1 MKDLLEKTEEFSFDA
16 LLSEREEDVLR
27 VCFVC
32 TGNTCRSPMAAALL
46 NHMAKSE
53 RDTAKTK
60 IKAVSA
66 GLFASGDPIAENAVE
81 ALKREGVFPTED
93 NNYVAHRSSTVDARI
108 LESCDKI
115 IGISSSHAM
124 QLMLNFPQYSSKIF
138 CMPRDIFDPYGTD
151 VESYVRCLK
160 EIKQGIAEMF
170 FGENGEKL

>member
-1 MKDLLEKTEEFSFDA
+1 MKDLLEKTEDFSFEA
-16 LLSEREEDVLR
+16 LLSEREDDILR

-46 NHMAKSE
+46 NDMVRSE
-53 RDTAKTK
+53 QNANKYGL
-60 IKAVSA
+60 KAVSA
-66 GLFASGDPIAENAVE
+66 GLFADSAPIAENAVE

-93 NNYVAHRSSTVDARI
+93 NNYIAHRSQTIDARI
-108 LESCDKI
+108 LDSCDKI

-160 EIKQGIAEMF
+160 EIKQGIVEMF